1 MKIRKAIIHD
11 CEDLL
16 NWRND
21 PLTRSMSIEG
31 SEILIEDHNKW
42 FKDSLKSQSRII
54 YIGELNGEKIGVC
67 RFDIFNNKSYSE
79 ISINLNPDFRGQ
91 GISFKLLDNAIKEFK
106 SSYSLDIHAKIKR
119 ANKASLKIFKK
130 SGFHQKTLFE
140 DEMELVLPEN
150 ILKYNKITSNDAGD
164 LYELLKAREFSI
176 SHANMPTIIEHKE
189 FIENNP
195 YLHWIKVSY
204 LNQLIG
210 TIYIL
215 ENNSVGINIIKEFNS
230 PLYISQILYF
240 IIGNFE
246 PKQEKKSLI
255 PGYFYIN
262 TPSDNLK
269 LIEIYNALSLKEIQI
284 SHKLIC

>member
-11 CEDLL
+11 CDDLF

-21 PLTRSMSIEG
+21 PLTRSMSIES
-31 SEILIEDHNKW
+31 SEILIEDHKKW
-42 FKDSLKSQSRII
+42 FEDSLKSLSRII
-54 YIGELNGEKIGVC
+54 YIGELNGKKIGVC
-67 RFDIFNNKSYSE
+67 RFDIFDNKSYSE
-79 ISINLNPDFRGQ
+79 ISINLNPDFRGH

-106 SSYSLDIHAKIKR
+106 SSYPIDIHAKIKR

-140 DEMELVLPEN
+140 DEMELILPEN
-150 ILKYNKITSNDAGD
+150 TLKFNKITSNDADD
-164 LYELLKAREFSI
+164 LFELLKAREFSI

-189 FIENNP
+189 FIKNNP

-215 ENNSVGINIIKEFNS
+215 ENNSLGINIIKKFNS

-240 IIGNFE
+240 IIDKFE
-246 PKQEKKSLI
+246 PNQEKKSLI

-269 LIEIYNALSLKEIQI
+269 LIEIYNALSLKEIQV